1 MALTLCP
8 NCRLPV
14 NTSSDS
20 CPLCAA
26 SLSSVSVARHVPPVA
41 AAVAI
46 VATVAV
52 LARRRRV

>member
-14 NTSSDS
+14 NTSLES
-20 CPLCAA
+20 CPLCTA
-26 SLSSVSVARHVPPVA
+26 SLASPSPVRHVPVAA

-46 VATVAV
+46 VATAAM
-52 LARRRRV
+52 LARRWA

>member
-14 NTSSDS
+14 NASAQD

-26 SLSSVSVARHVPPVA
+26 PMRNAASDRRVPVA
-41 AAVAI
+41 AAVAL
-46 VATVAV
+46 VATLAV
-52 LARRRRV
+52 LARRMA

>member
-14 NTSSDS
+14 NSSAQR
-20 CPLCAA
+20 CYLCA
-26 SLSSVSVARHVPPVA
+26 VSIATPSAVRHVPFA

-52 LARRRRV
+52 FARRRA